1 MLNPLKTLF
10 AVSLIAPTLGLAAT
24 PAAFMENS
32 QVMATGQKI
41 QAFRVPTRDVNGAI
55 RYYDISINLNVKT
68 NGTIN
73 PIATGTPTAT
83 ASSIVATASPNLQG
97 TRFIPGTYKDPSGE
111 FTCSVNVTNLIGG
124 RSQASLS
131 CKDANGYIISGSVVT
146 GVIAGHP
153 FSADLTLAKINSIAG
168 YQNFAWGKVGN
179 TNDGGSFGCMSTG
192 EIISASQVGN
202 SINLSGYNNS
212 NTQQCGTTLTKQ

>member
-1 MLNPLKTLF
+1 MFKTLLTVGF
-10 AVSLIAPTLGLAAT
+10 LVPTLTLAAT

-32 QVMATGQKI
+32 QVVATGQKI

-73 PIATGTPTAT
+73 PIATGIPTAT
-83 ASSIVATASPNLQG
+83 ASSIVATASPSVQG
-97 TRFIPGTYKDPSGE
+97 TRFIPGTYKDPSGA
-111 FTCSVNVTNLIGG
+111 FSCLVNVTNLIGG
-124 RSQASLS
+124 RSQASIS
-131 CKDANGYIISGSVVT
+131 CKDVAGYIISGSVVT

-153 FSADLTLAKINSIAG
+153 FSPDLTLAKINTIAG

-179 TNDGGSFGCMSTG
+179 ANGTLFGCMNTG
-192 EIISASQVGN
+192 NIISATQVGN
-202 SINLSGYNNS
+202 SINLSCYNNG
-212 NTQQCGTTLTKQ
+212 NIQKCGTTLTKQ